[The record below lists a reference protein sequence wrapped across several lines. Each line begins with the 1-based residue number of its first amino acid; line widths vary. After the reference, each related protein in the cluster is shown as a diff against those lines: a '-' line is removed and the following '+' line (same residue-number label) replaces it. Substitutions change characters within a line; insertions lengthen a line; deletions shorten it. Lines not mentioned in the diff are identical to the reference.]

1 VPDPTLVERVDALPP
16 FAFAGECFRHLSPGR
31 DPLSGHGARIQGGR
45 WNPRNSFSVLY
56 LGLDRET
63 VIAEF
68 RRMAQRQRLAPDAF
82 LPRTFYRYR
91 VHLANVLDL
100 RHPNAADT
108 VGLTQAALTDNDLT
122 RCQQVGEAAQ
132 HLGREGVLA
141 PSAAGNG
148 TVLAVFMDRLGAE
161 SVVDAEKAEQWE
173 DTANVELPSP

>member
-1 VPDPTLVERVDALPP
+1 
-16 FAFAGECFRHLSPGR
+16 
-31 DPLSGHGARIQGGR
+31 
-45 WNPRNSFSVLY
+45 VLY

-68 RRMAQRQRLAPDAF
+68 RRMAHRHRLAPNAF
-82 LPRTFYRYR
+82 LPRTFYRYG

-100 RHPNAADT
+100 RHPDATEA
-108 VGLTQAALTDNDLT
+108 VGLAPSALTDNDLT

-148 TVLAVFMDRLGAE
+148 TVLAVFMDRLGAG
-161 SVVDAEKAEQWE
+161 SVLEAEKAELWE
-173 DTANVELPSP
+173 DTEDVEPPSP

>member
-1 VPDPTLVERVDALPP
+1 LPDPALVERVDALPVT
-16 FAFAGECFRHLSPGR
+16 AFDGECFRHLSPGR
-31 DPLSGHGARIQGGR
+31 DPLSGQGARIQGGR
-45 WNPRNSFSVLY
+45 WNPSGSFSVLY

-68 RRMAQRQRLAPDAF
+68 RRMAQRHRLAPNAF
-82 LPRTFYRYR
+82 LPRTFYRYG

-100 RHPNAADT
+100 RHPHAADT
-108 VGLTQAALTDNDLT
+108 VGLTRAALTDNDLT
-122 RCQQVGEAAQ
+122 RCQQIGEAAQ

-161 SVVDAEKAEQWE
+161 SVLDPEQAELWE
-173 DTANVELPSP
+173 DTTDVQPTSP